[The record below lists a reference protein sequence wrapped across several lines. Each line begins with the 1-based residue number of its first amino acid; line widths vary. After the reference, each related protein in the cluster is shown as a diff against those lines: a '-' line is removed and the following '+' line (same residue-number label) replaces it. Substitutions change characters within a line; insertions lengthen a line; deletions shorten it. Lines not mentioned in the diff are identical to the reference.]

1 MSWFK
6 RLTAPASPR
15 GVDFALLGLR
25 LWFGLA
31 MAFAHGYGK
40 ITNLEGFTANVAKM
54 GMPLPSVLGP
64 AAALAAFVGALLI
77 VLGLMTRA
85 SAVFLLITM
94 VVAGVVVHGGDP
106 FQKKELALSYAV
118 VMGALLVTGPGRF
131 SIDARLGK
139 R

>member
-6 RLTAPASPR
+6 RLVAPPSPL
-15 GVDFALLGLR
+15 GTDFALLSLR

-31 MAFAHGYGK
+31 MAWAHGYGK

-54 GMPLPSVLGP
+54 GLPLSSVLGP
-64 AAALAAFVGALLI
+64 AAALSEFVGALLI
-77 VLGLMTRA
+77 ALGLMTRL
-85 SAVFLLITM
+85 SAAFLLITM
-94 VVAGVVVHGGDP
+94 VVAAFVVHAADP

-131 SIDARLGK
+131 SVDARLGK